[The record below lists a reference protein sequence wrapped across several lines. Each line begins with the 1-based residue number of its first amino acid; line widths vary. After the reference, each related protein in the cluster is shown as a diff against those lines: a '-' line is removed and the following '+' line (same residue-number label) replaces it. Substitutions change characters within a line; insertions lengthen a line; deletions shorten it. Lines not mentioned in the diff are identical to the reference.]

1 MFLFIHR
8 NFITGIFMSN
18 FNYNTVIPQY
28 NTNLYSGNYV
38 PTNSDWLLSPA
49 QNTVTS
55 PVQGDS
61 FTSSSKGNDGKFDY
75 SIDDGKISFG
85 DKLKNFGKGLI
96 SPITNMFSSPKNFLI
111 GVGMVAAG
119 AALMIGTAGAAAPI
133 LVALGVTAG
142 AVQLGTGAYKAATAK
157 TDAEA
162 EAAWQGIG
170 AGTTSVGLSVLG
182 AKSSLKAAGFADDA
196 ANMNMLQ
203 ATAKCFKVAP
213 GQFGKSVAN
222 VKLTLGIKP
231 KTTSP
236 KTEPKSVDTMES
248 KVEPKA
254 EPKTE
259 PKPAE
264 KPKSA
269 EQTQSAEQPSAAKEK
284 SITKQEHAQRPVDT
298 PEQAPKPV
306 EQPKPVDTPEQ
317 APKLTEQK
325 PAEAPKP
332 VEQPQAAVGQKP
344 VKVIDLDNVSMED
357 AKVYGYKGAKG
368 AEKSFSNLAPDE
380 RPDMSFLKDTHNKT
394 YDSPDLKLVQDY
406 SKQPYDLSERF
417 TVVSNNTAQAKG
429 SATIVNEVPD
439 VFKGIDTKVLSN
451 KLDTLSA
458 VLDGKAINKFTI
470 DGKEFSATRI
480 GSGQLSNVYKI
491 SDTLGNNVVMKAYRD
506 PSLFSSSGHGA
517 YGEIALAGEL
527 GKAGVVDVPKMYMA
541 NPIGKYVNVN
551 GNGAANTY
559 GSWQL
564 TEYITD
570 STPLKTGGKT
580 FLSWLSENK
589 LSYGDFNEG
598 SKVGN
603 YFVDLGGIVGEVT
616 RNNSSSDC
624 IWLLNGYRN
633 GETGTQMLSALAPYL
648 N

>member
-222 VKLTLGIKP
+222 AKLTLGIKP

-284 SITKQEHAQRPVDT
+284 SITKQEHAQ
-298 PEQAPKPV
+298 
-306 EQPKPVDTPEQ
+306 
-317 APKLTEQK
+317 K
-325 PAEAPKP
+325 PAEAPKTP
-332 VEQPQAAVGQKP
+332 VIESANQYSESQIGDKAYIEKYKIGEVPLTDKNTGKTVQAVVTNQEGSYRVFVNGMEQGSMNGGNLKGLAYGSSGDYYPLGNQSRVSGFL
-344 VKVIDLDNVSMED
+344 VSDLENT
-357 AKVYGYKGAKG
+357 GNYKGVGTELMKIAAQESIKAGHKG
-368 AEKSFSNLAPDE
+368 RLGLCASTID
-380 RPDMSFLKDTHNKT
+380 
-394 YDSPDLKLVQDY
+394 V
-406 SKQPYDLSERF
+406 
-417 TVVSNNTAQAKG
+417 AKG
-429 SATIVNEVPD
+429 SPIPFYEKMGLKMFEPP
-439 VFKGIDTKVLSN
+439 KI
-451 KLDTLSA
+451 
-458 VLDGKAINKFTI
+458 
-470 DGKEFSATRI
+470 E
-480 GSGQLSNVYKI
+480 GQY
-491 SDTLGNNVVMKAYRD
+491 
-506 PSLFSSSGHGA
+506 
-517 YGEIALAGEL
+517 
-527 GKAGVVDVPKMYMA
+527 
-541 NPIGKYVNVN
+541 
-551 GNGAANTY
+551 Y
-559 GSWQL
+559 GSNFMEQMSRMYL
-564 TEYITD
+564 PE
-570 STPLKTGGKT
+570 
-580 FLSWLSENK
+580 EN
-589 LSYGDFNEG
+589 
-598 SKVGN
+598 VA
-603 YFVDLGGIVGEVT
+603 T
-616 RNNSSSDC
+616 
-624 IWLLNGYRN
+624 LL
-633 GETGTQMLSALAPYL
+633 AK
-648 N
+648 